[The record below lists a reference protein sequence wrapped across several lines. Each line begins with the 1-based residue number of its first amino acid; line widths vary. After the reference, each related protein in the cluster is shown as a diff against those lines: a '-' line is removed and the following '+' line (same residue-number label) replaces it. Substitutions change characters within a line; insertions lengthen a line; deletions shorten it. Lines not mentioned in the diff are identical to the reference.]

1 MKKPAILFASAL
13 AVVAAGSAAVLVG
26 EKEAIAAANAPA
38 VGQPA
43 PNFRLADMNGRAVT
57 LSDYRG
63 KTVVLEWH
71 NPGCPFVQ
79 KHYGSGNM
87 QKAQA
92 AATRDGVV
100 WLTINSSA
108 PGKQG
113 HMDGA
118 AAKALVGKSG
128 AKPTAYLLDPKGA
141 VGKVYDAKTT
151 PHMYVVDAKGTLVYA
166 GGIDDKPTPNPAD
179 ISGARN
185 HVLAALGELKSGKP
199 VSVATSRPYGC
210 SVKYSDS

>member
-1 MKKPAILFASAL
+1 MRRIFTAFAAL
-13 AVVAAGSAAVLVG
+13 AVVAVPASAAPV
-26 EKEAIAAANAPA
+26 

-43 PNFRLADMNGRAVT
+43 PNFKLADANGKPVT
-57 LSDYRG
+57 LADYRG

-71 NPGCPFVQ
+71 NPGCPFVR
-79 KHYGSGNM
+79 KHYDSGNM
-87 QKAQA
+87 QKTQSA
-92 AATRDGVV
+92 AVRNGVV
-100 WLTINSSA
+100 WLTINSGG

-113 HMDGA
+113 HM
-118 AAKALVGKSG
+118 SG
-128 AKPTAYLLDPKGA
+128 AEARDFVTKAGARPTAYLLDPRGV

-179 ISGARN
+179 INGARN
-185 HVLAALGELKSGKP
+185 HVLEALSELKAGKA

-210 SVKYSDS
+210 NVKYANG